1 MPIWAFLTVSTLA
14 ACVNFSLTITC
25 HNVLTIH
32 FQAFDDFDDNEIML
46 FSLRF
51 LYIAELG
58 LDDVVECGI
67 CDFMHPAMTL
77 PDAMISKAIRL
88 GESVE
93 RVEVVLN
100 YF

>member
-1 MPIWAFLTVSTLA
+1 MILTTMRLCCSH
-14 ACVNFSLTITC
+14 CGS
-25 HNVLTIH
+25 
-32 FQAFDDFDDNEIML
+32 
-46 FSLRF
+46 
-51 LYIAELG
+51 YIADLG